1 MGVLLSTKL
10 LGLTLVSV
18 TMGGGFCCRDT
29 VGPID
34 GVAIG
39 SDAVTEELVL
49 GGSRGFWEKA
59 LGDEHVSLIPLASSP
74 IPVVAQASTFAFN
87 RELERVRAEDAFVPE
102 KREP

>member
-1 MGVLLSTKL
+1 MVES
-10 LGLTLVSV
+10 
-18 TMGGGFCCRDT
+18 
-29 VGPID
+29 ID

-49 GGSRGFWEKA
+49 GGARGFWVKA

-74 IPVVAQASTFAFN
+74 IPVAAQASTFAFN